1 MIVLDAFP
9 GSLTEQACAALK
21 RDIVT
26 TALAPGAPLSES
38 GLAERYKLGKAP
50 IRAALARLA
59 EEGLVRSAARRGWQV
74 TPVTLRDVR
83 EVFELR
89 LMLEPAA
96 AAMAAGRVDE
106 ARLRALDRVVSAG
119 YLPGDHAS
127 TLIFLEANR
136 DFHCIIAELSGNSRL
151 ARQIARLLDEMTRML
166 LLGLGGRDRTGEMA
180 HEHRELIDALV
191 VGDSAAAERITR
203 AQIEESRKMVLAA
216 LVAGDGRG
224 VSVA

>member
-1 MIVLDAFP
+1 MIVIDAFP
-9 GSLTEQACAALK
+9 GSLTEQACTALK

-26 TALAPGAPLSES
+26 TALAPGLALSEA
-38 GLAERYKLGKAP
+38 GLADRYGFGKAP

-89 LMLEPAA
+89 LVLEPAA

-106 ARLRALDRVVSAG
+106 ARLRALDQVMIAS
-119 YLPGDHAS
+119 YDPGDHAS
-127 TLIFLEANR
+127 TLAFLEANR
-136 DFHCIIAELSGNSRL
+136 AFHCEIADLSGNQRL

-191 VGDSAAAERITR
+191 SGDANAAASVTH

-216 LVAGDGRG
+216 LVSGEGRG